1 MLEPLG
7 VDRESEALYLTLA
20 PLGAATADDLAE
32 QTAADPAQVTAQL
45 SRLGDLGL
53 AVKTGN
59 GVWQTVPL
67 PNAVKVL
74 ANQRRAELDAAVT
87 SAETLHSHILASRQS
102 HNDDVRTL
110 VGRDAINV
118 ILSDVCGAAQH
129 EITAFDKPP
138 YVNTRASTREWL
150 QDHSPEWQALVRGVK
165 IRAVYQPGFNP
176 ERMKEFRLFA
186 EVGERA
192 RIGHVPMKLI
202 VVDSQIAIIP
212 SMKSFAPGHEFRAT
226 VIRHSMLVEALVW
239 LFEAAWDRSV
249 SLTALD
255 VGGGINPKR
264 DQLISLLMAGSSDVD
279 IAKEFE
285 VNERTVRRWVAE
297 LMDDLEVGTRLQLG
311 AALTR
316 SDDLRHDE
324 TGLSAS

>member
-1 MLEPLG
+1 M
-7 VDRESEALYLTLA
+7 DRESEDLYLVLA
-20 PLGAATADDLAE
+20 TLGAATADDLAE
-32 QTAADPAQVTAQL
+32 QTGVDPPVVTAQL

-53 AVKTGN
+53 AVKTGG

-74 ANQRRAELDAAVT
+74 LSQRRAELDAAVT
-87 SAETLHSHILASRQS
+87 SSETLHSHILASRQS
-102 HNDDVRTL
+102 NSDDVRTL
-110 VGRDAINV
+110 IGREAINT
-118 ILSDVCGAAQH
+118 ILSDVCGSAQH
-129 EITAFDKPP
+129 EIIAFDKPP
-138 YVNTRASTREWL
+138 YVNTRAATRDWL
-150 QDHSPEWQALVRGVK
+150 QGNSPEWQALERGVK

-192 RIGHVPMKLI
+192 RIGHVPMKLL
-202 VVDSQIAIIP
+202 VVDAHVAIIP

-255 VGGGINPKR
+255 LGGGINPKK
-264 DQLISLLMAGSSDVD
+264 DQLISLLMAGSSDVE

-297 LMDDLEVGTRLQLG
+297 LMEELEVGNRLQLG

-324 TGLSAS
+324 TGLSDS